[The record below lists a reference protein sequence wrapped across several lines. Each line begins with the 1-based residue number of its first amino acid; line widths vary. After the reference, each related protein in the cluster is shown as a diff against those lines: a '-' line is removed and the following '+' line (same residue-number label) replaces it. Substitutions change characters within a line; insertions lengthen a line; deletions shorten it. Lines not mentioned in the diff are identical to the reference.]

1 MNTTQI
7 PGSRWWRFD
16 FHNHTPASSDFHP
29 AERDT
34 LQARDWLLAYMRA
47 GVDAVVVSDHN
58 TAAWVTQLQ
67 EALAALVVEQP
78 PEWRPLA
85 LFPGLEIS
93 ANEGVH
99 LLAIFGPGT
108 PRQTL
113 DGLLGKLTGWAAG
126 KPNHEQQCEQSA
138 VLVAKAIHDSG
149 GLAVAAHA
157 DKPRGIFV
165 APGVTGRSLD
175 SLLTVLDAIELH
187 DPQGSVAQA
196 SLAHWRGRAVV
207 AGSDSPHR
215 TSNAG
220 RRCTWVKMSRPE
232 LAGLRLALLDP
243 ELALLPAVPGVPA
256 PPLGG
261 AQWIRSLQIENL
273 QLRRQE
279 PLRLDFNPAYN
290 AVIGGRGSGKS
301 TVIECLRLALAR
313 EGEIGATD
321 AGALEHNFANFK
333 KVAAGRNLP
342 GMMRPDSVLVAE
354 VQTGPAAD
362 DKLRFEWRSDGK
374 DSGRITVLRPEGAG
388 WVDTGLSSSTQMRAA
403 FPVRIFSQ
411 KQVLALARHPQ
422 ALLGLIDETLGPAK
436 LAWQQVFE
444 AARARLR
451 QARVQLRAL
460 RAESARKPAL
470 ELEHHTVSRKALV
483 FKNANFGPLLQG
495 HQRATRQHRALDDF
509 HRLLEQ
515 DVATLRRALNET
527 VLLEQTALTDFE
539 SVTPADAAVVQS
551 TLRLRDGLAKR
562 RATVAAEVA
571 EMETL
576 LAAAKAAL
584 ASGDWQ
590 AQAQVQLAAYAS
602 EMQRLQAEGID
613 SAQEA
618 AVAVAA
624 VDRLA
629 QQLASVAQFEARI
642 PAAESEVAQ
651 AEEALLTARLQLT
664 AQREELLQRVFA
676 SDGSLKVTLRGAAH
690 GEGAVGELRELLGL
704 GDRDKWPAIWEPAE
718 EPGEKP
724 KGVLYDATQTDR
736 ATDVGHRLLA
746 MRHGLEDGDRKV
758 LDTTIP
764 AKLEQRLKALP
775 PERFD
780 ELAGWFP
787 EDEVTLSYRPKPG
800 AEHKPLTQASD
811 GQRAAAMLSFLLAQG
826 EQPLLLDQ
834 PEDDLDNALVSEL
847 VVRQIREGK
856 QARQLI
862 VVTHNPNIVV
872 NGDAELV
879 LRMQFERG
887 SIQAPQV
894 GGMHERQVRESICE
908 VMEGGRP
915 AFEQRYKRIL
925 EDLNNLGRGGA
936 GT

>member
-1 MNTTQI
+1 MNPMQI

-16 FHNHTPASSDFHP
+16 FHNHTPASDDFHP
-29 AERDT
+29 AEKDT
-34 LQARDWLLAYMRA
+34 LTERDWLLAYVRA
-47 GVDAVVVSDHN
+47 GVDAVVVCDHN
-58 TAAWVTQLQ
+58 TAAWVTPLQ
-67 EALAALVVEQP
+67 EALAALAAEQP
-78 PEWRPLA
+78 LGWRPLV
-85 LFPGLEIS
+85 LFPGMEIS

-99 LLAIFGPGT
+99 LLAIFAPGT
-108 PRQTL
+108 PRQVL
-113 DGLLGKLTGWAAG
+113 DGLLGKLSGWNVS
-126 KPNHEQQCEQSA
+126 KPNHERQCEQSA
-138 VLVAKAIHDSG
+138 VLVARAIHDSG

-165 APGVTGRSLD
+165 ASGVTARALD
-175 SLLTVLDAIELH
+175 SLLPMLDAIELH
-187 DPQGSVAQA
+187 DPQGTAAQA
-196 SLAHWRGRAVV
+196 ALSHWKGRAVI

-215 TSNAG
+215 TTNAG
-220 RRCTWVKMSRPE
+220 QRCTWVKMSRPD
-232 LAGLRLALLDP
+232 LAGLKLALLDP
-243 ELALLPAVPGVPA
+243 ELALLPAAPGAPA

-261 AQWIRSLQIENL
+261 AQWIRSLRIENL

-279 PLRLDFNPAYN
+279 PLQLDFNPAYN

-313 EGEIGATD
+313 EGEIVATD

-342 GMMRPDSVLVAE
+342 GMMRTDSVLVAD
-354 VQTGPAAD
+354 VQTGPEAD
-362 DKLRFEWRSDGK
+362 DMLRFEWRSDGK
-374 DSGRITVLRPEGAG
+374 DSGRVKVLRREGDA
-388 WVDTGLSSSTQMRAA
+388 WVDTGLLNSDQMRTA

-411 KQVLALARHPQ
+411 KQVLALALHPQ
-422 ALLGLIDETLGPAK
+422 ALLGLIDETLGPTK
-436 LAWQQVFE
+436 LVWQQAFE

-451 QARVQLRAL
+451 QARVQLRTL
-460 RAESARKPAL
+460 RAEGARKPAL
-470 ELEHHTVSRKALV
+470 ELEHRTASRKALV

-495 HQRATRQHRALDDF
+495 HQRATRQQRALGDF

-515 DVATLRRALNET
+515 DVATMRRALDET
-527 VLLEQTALTDFE
+527 VLLEQTALSDFE
-539 SVTPADAAVVQS
+539 SVTPADAAVVEG
-551 TLRLRDGLAKR
+551 TVRLRGALAQR
-562 RATVAAEVA
+562 RASVAAQVT
-571 EMETL
+571 EMESL
-576 LAAAKAAL
+576 LSSAKATL

-590 AQAQVQLAAYAS
+590 TQAQAQLAAYAA
-602 EMQRLQAEGID
+602 EMQRLKAEGID

-629 QQLASVAQFEARI
+629 QQLASIAQFEGRI
-642 PAAESEVAQ
+642 PAAETEVAH
-651 AEEALLTARLQLT
+651 AEVALLEARLQLT
-664 AQREELLQRVFA
+664 AQREALLQRVFA
-676 SDGSLKVTLRGAAH
+676 SDGSLKVALRGAAH
-690 GEGAVGELRELLGL
+690 GDGTVGELRELLGL

-718 EPGEKP
+718 EPGGKP
-724 KGVLYDATQTDR
+724 KGVLYDATQADK
-736 ATDVGHRLLA
+736 ATDAGHRLLA
-746 MRHGLEDGDRKV
+746 MKHGLEDGDRKV
-758 LDTTIP
+758 LDTDIP
-764 AKLEQRLKALP
+764 ARLQQRLKALA

-800 AEHKPLTQASD
+800 ADHKPLTQASD

-847 VVRQIREGK
+847 VVRQLREGK
-856 QARQLI
+856 QSRQLI

-879 LRMQFERG
+879 LRMQFDRG
-887 SIQAPQV
+887 SIQAPHV
-894 GGMHERQVRESICE
+894 GGLQERQVRESICE

-925 EDLNNLGRGGA
+925 KDLDNLERGGA

>member
-1 MNTTQI
+1 MNPTQI

-29 AERDT
+29 AEKDT
-34 LQARDWLLAYMRA
+34 LQPRDWLLAYMRA
-47 GVDAVVVSDHN
+47 SVDAVVVCDHN
-58 TAAWVTQLQ
+58 TAAWVTQLR
-67 EALAALVVEQP
+67 EALAALAVEQP
-78 PEWRPLA
+78 PEWRPLT

-93 ANEGVH
+93 TNEGVH

-113 DGLLGKLTGWAAG
+113 DGLLGKLTGWAAS

-138 VLVAKAIHDSG
+138 VLVAKAIHESG

-165 APGVTGRSLD
+165 AAGVTGRSLE
-175 SLLTVLDAIELH
+175 SLLPLLDAIELH
-187 DPQGSVAQA
+187 DPQGSAAQA
-196 SLAHWRGRAVV
+196 AAAHWRGRAVV

-220 RRCTWVKMSRPE
+220 RRCTWVKVSRPE

-243 ELALLPAVPGVPA
+243 ELALLPAAPGTPPPA
-256 PPLGG
+256 LGG
-261 AQWIRSLQIENL
+261 VQWIRSLHIENL
-273 QLRRQE
+273 YLRRQ
-279 PLRLDFNPAYN
+279 PLQLDFNPAYN

-301 TVIECLRLALAR
+301 TVIECLRLVLAR
-313 EGEIGATD
+313 DTEIEATGD
-321 AGALEHNFANFK
+321 ETLKQNFFNFK
-333 KVAAGRNLP
+333 RVAAGRNESGMLLP
-342 GMMRPDSVLVAE
+342 GSRLVAE
-354 VQTGPAAD
+354 VQSGPEPD
-362 DKLRFEWRSDGK
+362 DRLRFEWQGDAKGVGSLK
-374 DSGRITVLRPEGAG
+374 VSRPEGGG
-388 WVDTGLSSSTQMRAA
+388 WVDTGLAGAEQARAA

-436 LAWQQVFE
+436 AAWQQAFD

-460 RAESARKPAL
+460 RAESVRKPAL
-470 ELEHHTVSRKALV
+470 ELEHRTASRKALV

-495 HQRATRQHRALDDF
+495 HQRATRQQRAMGDF

-515 DVATLRRALNET
+515 DVATLRRALDET
-527 VLLEQTALTDFE
+527 ALMEQTALSDFE
-539 SVTPADAAVVQS
+539 SVTDADAAVLEATV
-551 TLRLRDGLAKR
+551 RLRDALAQR
-562 RATVAAEVA
+562 RTAVAAQVA
-571 EMETL
+571 DMESL
-576 LAAAKAAL
+576 LSSANAAL
-584 ASGDWQ
+584 AGSEWQ
-590 AQAQVQLAAYAS
+590 TQVQAQLAAYAA
-602 EMQRLQAEGID
+602 EMQRLKAEGID

-629 QQLASVAQFEARI
+629 QKLATIAQFESRI
-642 PAAESEVAQ
+642 PAAETELAL

-664 AQREELLQRVFA
+664 TLREDLLQRVFA
-676 SDGSLKVTLRGAAH
+676 SDASLKVVLRGMANAD
-690 GEGAVGELRELLGL
+690 ESVALKLRELLGL
-704 GDRDKWPAIWEPAE
+704 SERDKWPAIWEAPE
-718 EPGEKP
+718 EADGLAR
-724 KGVLYDATQTDR
+724 GLLVDATRGDW
-736 ATDVGHRLLA
+736 ATDVGQRLLA
-746 MRHGLEDGDRKV
+746 MKRGLEEGESKV
-758 LDTTIP
+758 LDTRIG
-764 AKLEQRLKALP
+764 AKLDQRLKALP

-787 EDEVTLSYRPKPG
+787 DDEVTLNYRPSANGEYRTLK
-800 AEHKPLTQASD
+800 QASD

-826 EQPLLLDQ
+826 KQPLLLDQ

-847 VVRQIREGK
+847 VVKQIREGK

-879 LRMQFERG
+879 LRMQFRSG
-887 SIQAPQV
+887 NIQPPDV
-894 GGMHERQVRESICE
+894 GGLQERQVRESICE

-915 AFEQRYKRIL
+915 AFEQRYKRVL
-925 EDLNNLGRGGA
+925 KDLNNLEQGTA
-936 GT
+936 GK

>member
-1 MNTTQI
+1 MNPMQI

-29 AERDT
+29 SEKAT
-34 LQARDWLLAYMRA
+34 LQPRDWLLAYMRA
-47 GVDAVVVSDHN
+47 GVDAVVVCDHN
-58 TAAWVTQLQ
+58 TAAWVTLLQ
-67 EALAALVVEQP
+67 EALSALDIEQP
-78 PEWRPLA
+78 EGWRPLV
-85 LFPGLEIS
+85 LFPGIEIS

-99 LLAIFGPGT
+99 LLAIFAPGT
-108 PRQTL
+108 PRQVL
-113 DGLLGKLTGWAAG
+113 DGLLGKLTGWSVS

-138 VLVAKAIHDSG
+138 VLVARAIHDSG

-165 APGVTGRSLD
+165 APGVTARALD
-175 SLLTVLDAIELH
+175 SLFPTLDAIELH
-187 DPQGSVAQA
+187 DPQGTTAQTA
-196 SLAHWRGRAVV
+196 LSHWKGRAVI

-220 RRCTWVKMSRPE
+220 QRCTWVKMSRPD
-232 LAGLRLALLDP
+232 LAGLKLALLDP
-243 ELALLPAVPGVPA
+243 ELALLPAAPGAPA

-261 AQWIRSLQIENL
+261 ARWIRSLRIENL

-279 PLRLDFNPAYN
+279 PLQLDFNPAYN

-313 EGEIGATD
+313 EGEIGATNG
-321 AGALEHNFANFK
+321 GALEHNFANFK

-342 GMMRPDSVLVAE
+342 GMMRPDSLLVAD
-354 VQTGPAAD
+354 VQSGPEAD
-362 DKLRFEWRSDGK
+362 DMLRFEWRSDGK
-374 DSGRITVLRPEGAG
+374 DSGRVKVLRREGEG
-388 WVDTGLSSSTQMRAA
+388 WVDTGLAGSDPMRAA

-411 KQVLALARHPQ
+411 KQVLALALHPQ
-422 ALLGLIDETLGPAK
+422 ALLGLVDETLGPAK
-436 LAWQQVFE
+436 HAWQQAFE

-451 QARVQLRAL
+451 QARVQLRTL
-460 RAESARKPAL
+460 RAEGARKPAL
-470 ELEHHTVSRKALV
+470 ELEYHTASRKALV

-495 HQRATRQHRALDDF
+495 HQRATRQRRALGDF

-515 DVATLRRALNET
+515 DVATLRRALDET
-527 VLLEQTALTDFE
+527 VLLEQTALSDFE
-539 SVTPADAAVVQS
+539 SVTPTDAAVVEG
-551 TLRLRDGLAKR
+551 TVRLREALAQR
-562 RATVAAEVA
+562 RATVAAQVT
-571 EMETL
+571 EMESL
-576 LAAAKAAL
+576 LSSAKATL
-584 ASGDWQ
+584 ASGDWHIH
-590 AQAQVQLAAYAS
+590 AQAQLAAYAA
-602 EMQRLQAEGID
+602 EMQRLKAEGID

-624 VDRLA
+624 VDRLV
-629 QQLASVAQFEARI
+629 QQLAGIAQFEARI
-642 PAAESEVAQ
+642 PAAETEVTQ
-651 AEEALLTARLQLT
+651 AEETLLEARLQLT

-676 SDGSLKVTLRGAAH
+676 SDGSLKVALRGAAH
-690 GEGAVGELRELLGL
+690 GDGAVGELRELLGL
-704 GDRDKWPAIWEPAE
+704 GDRDKWPAIWEPE
-718 EPGEKP
+718 ESGGKP
-724 KGVLYDATQTDR
+724 KGVLYDATQADK

-746 MRHGLEDGDRKV
+746 MKHGLEDGDRKV
-758 LDTTIP
+758 LDTDIP
-764 AKLEQRLKALP
+764 ARLQQRLKALP

-800 AEHKPLTQASD
+800 ADHKPLTQASD

-879 LRMQFERG
+879 LRMQFDRG
-887 SIQAPQV
+887 SIQALPS
-894 GGMHERQVRESICE
+894 GGLQERQVRESICE

-925 EDLNNLGRGGA
+925 EDLDKLDRGGT

>member
-1 MNTTQI
+1 M
-7 PGSRWWRFD
+7 
-16 FHNHTPASSDFHP
+16 
-29 AERDT
+29 
-34 LQARDWLLAYMRA
+34 
-47 GVDAVVVSDHN
+47 
-58 TAAWVTQLQ
+58 
-67 EALAALVVEQP
+67 
-78 PEWRPLA
+78 
-85 LFPGLEIS
+85 
-93 ANEGVH
+93 
-99 LLAIFGPGT
+99 
-108 PRQTL
+108 
-113 DGLLGKLTGWAAG
+113 
-126 KPNHEQQCEQSA
+126 
-138 VLVAKAIHDSG
+138 
-149 GLAVAAHA
+149 
-157 DKPRGIFV
+157 
-165 APGVTGRSLD
+165 
-175 SLLTVLDAIELH
+175 
-187 DPQGSVAQA
+187 
-196 SLAHWRGRAVV
+196 
-207 AGSDSPHR
+207 
-215 TSNAG
+215 
-220 RRCTWVKMSRPE
+220 
-232 LAGLRLALLDP
+232 
-243 ELALLPAVPGVPA
+243 
-256 PPLGG
+256 
-261 AQWIRSLQIENL
+261 
-273 QLRRQE
+273 
-279 PLRLDFNPAYN
+279 
-290 AVIGGRGSGKS
+290 
-301 TVIECLRLALAR
+301 
-313 EGEIGATD
+313 
-321 AGALEHNFANFK
+321 
-333 KVAAGRNLP
+333 
-342 GMMRPDSVLVAE
+342 
-354 VQTGPAAD
+354 
-362 DKLRFEWRSDGK
+362 LRFEWRSDGK
-374 DSGRITVLRPEGAG
+374 DSGRIKVLRPEGAG
-388 WVDTGLSSSTQMRAA
+388 WVDTGLSSSNQMRAA

-422 ALLGLIDETLGPAK
+422 ALLDLIDETLGPAK
-436 LAWQQVFE
+436 LAWQQAFE

-460 RAESARKPAL
+460 RAEGARKPAL
-470 ELEHHTVSRKALV
+470 ELEHHAASRKALV

-495 HQRATRQHRALDDF
+495 HQRATRQQRALGDY

-515 DVATLRRALNET
+515 DVATLRRALDET

-539 SVTPADAAVVQS
+539 SVTPADAAVVEG
-551 TLRLRDGLAKR
+551 TVRLREALAQR
-562 RATVAAEVA
+562 RATVAAQVT
-571 EMETL
+571 EMESL
-576 LAAAKAAL
+576 LTSAKATVAR
-584 ASGDWQ
+584 GDWQ
-590 AQAQVQLAAYAS
+590 TQAQAQLAAYAT
-602 EMQRLQAEGID
+602 EMQRLKAEGID

-629 QQLASVAQFEARI
+629 QQLASIAQFEARV

-651 AEEALLTARLQLT
+651 AEGALLTARLQLT

-676 SDGSLKVTLRGAAH
+676 SDGSLKVALRGAAH

-724 KGVLYDATQTDR
+724 KGVLCDATQTDK

-787 EDEVTLSYRPKPG
+787 KDEVTLSYRPKPG

-847 VVRQIREGK
+847 VVRQIRDGK

-879 LRMQFERG
+879 LRMQFDGGR
-887 SIQAPQV
+887 IQAPHV
-894 GGMHERQVRESICE
+894 GGLQERQVRESICE

-915 AFEQRYKRIL
+915 AFEKRFKRIL
-925 EDLNNLGRGGA
+925 QDLDKLERGGA